1 MTMTCVFLLYS
12 EFVRK
17 KRSKNK
23 IDLKKVTQKNTTLK
37 ITLISK

>member
-1 MTMTCVFLLYS
+1 MTMTCVF
-12 EFVRK
+12 FVVFGICK
-17 KRSKNK
+17 KKIK